1 MSQEKVNLPVSPD
14 MQKTISIL
22 VPCYNEEENVVPL
35 SDAIRKTFR
44 EELPS
49 YRYELIFIDN
59 CSTDHTQEKLAG
71 LCAGDPD
78 IKAIFNAKTS
88 GSLILPITA
97 CSRRRETVRC
107 CWRRIF
113 RTQWK

>member
-22 VPCYNEEENVVPL
+22 VPCYNEEETVVPL

-71 LCAGDPD
+71 LCARPGHQSDLQCE
-78 IKAIFNAKTS
+78 KTS